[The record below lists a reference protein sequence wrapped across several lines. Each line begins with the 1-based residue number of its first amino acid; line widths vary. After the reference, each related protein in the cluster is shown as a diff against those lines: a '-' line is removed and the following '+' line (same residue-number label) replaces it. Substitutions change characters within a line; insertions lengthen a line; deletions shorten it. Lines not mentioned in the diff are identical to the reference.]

1 MHSSHHESTIVNFCK
16 FLTNR
21 KVQTKSATFLF
32 CGIMSGVVILAYMSN
47 TDNLYPIDKSTL
59 PSVRFDPSVS
69 CYLRSDSCYLRLDN
83 ILQLV
88 QCRAMQ
94 KVLTCASVLLV
105 SALARTCC
113 ACAWSVRW
121 SDRSIGSIGQSC
133 LRSDNFLPMDIF

>member
-1 MHSSHHESTIVNFCK
+1 MQRNEFVFGNNTDEFCFRPVSSNEIRKIVISFPSNK
-16 FLTNR
+16 APGT
-21 KVQTKSATFLF
+21 
-32 CGIMSGVVILAYMSN
+32 YMSN

-94 KVLTCASVLLV
+94 EVAPPALLV

>member
-1 MHSSHHESTIVNFCK
+1 MRAEATYS
-16 FLTNR
+16 NR
-21 KVQTKSATFLF
+21 VLP
-32 CGIMSGVVILAYMSN
+32 YMSN

-94 KVLTCASVLLV
+94 EVRHT
-105 SALARTCC
+105 ALALL
-113 ACAWSVRW
+113 
-121 SDRSIGSIGQSC
+121 SC
-133 LRSDNFLPMDIF
+133 